1 MSEVHVTF
9 VPNNI
14 SSRANYDPLNLF
26 GVLFGI
32 VMLR

>member
-1 MSEVHVTF
+1 MSEVRVPF

-14 SSRANYDPLNLF
+14 SSRAKYDPLDLF